1 MFKSDLPHIEGETF
15 ALIDG
20 HPCYA
25 ACSDGSIYSK
35 RGGRWRVLVGGIGD
49 SGYRQVSLCS
59 GNKPH
64 TESVHR
70 LIATAFHGPCPPGMQ
85 CRHLDGNKANNR
97 PGNLAWGTAHQNTCD
112 KVKHGTKRGPVG
124 SRNTFSK
131 LREHDII
138 AIRAMM
144 DNGSDN
150 KEIASKFQVK
160 ERNLRLI
167 RSRATWSHVTAPD
180 STDPS

>member
-1 MFKSDLPHIEGETF
+1 MFPSDQPHIEGETF

-49 SGYRQVSLCS
+49 SGYRQVSLCR

-97 PGNLAWGTAHQNTCD
+97 PGNLAWGTLSDNARD
-112 KVKHGTKRGPVG
+112 KLLHGTTYRPTG
-124 SRNTFSK
+124 SKHHHAK
-131 LREHDII
+131 LNESDVADIKAMI
-138 AIRAMM
+138 ASGRML
-144 DNGSDN
+144 
-150 KEIASKFQVK
+150 KEIAAKFSVT
-160 ERNLRLI
+160 
-167 RSRATWSHVTAPD
+167 RSTVGYIKAGKTWRHVPG
-180 STDPS
+180 